1 MDMQHGAGQTG
12 DLPWEGL
19 LSQGQALTFRRGQ
32 TLIYKDHSP
41 YGVFVIL
48 RGRVELTGGTEECEH
63 EEIKRIPQGD
73 VVGLHSVLNGT
84 HSCCDVVAAEDC
96 RTIFIS
102 KTLLLQY
109 ASAC

>member
-1 MDMQHGAGQTG
+1 MDMEHSGGQTG
-12 DLPWEGL
+12 EIPWEGL
-19 LSQGQALTFRRGQ
+19 LAQGQHLTFRRGQ
-32 TLIYKDHSP
+32 TLIYKDHIP

-48 RGRVELTGGTEECEH
+48 QGRVDLIGATEDCEH
-63 EEIKRIPQGD
+63 EEMKRIPQGD
-73 VVGLHSVLNGT
+73 VVGLDPVLKGT

-96 RTIFIS
+96 QTIFIS